1 MRERLAFANG
11 SRSLADI
18 DPGSRPGAPK
28 KSALKSKLA
37 DGAGSIADLQ
47 EKLWAEATAGGS
59 RRVLLL
65 LQGIDTAGKG
75 GTTEHV
81 IGECG
86 PIGVQYTAF
95 GKPTK
100 EELRH
105 DFLWRIKKHVPPPGV
120 IGIFDR
126 SHYEDVLIVR
136 VHDLVPPE
144 EWEQRYD
151 KINAFERDLVAHGT
165 TVLKVFLHISYE
177 RQRKRLLRRLERPD
191 KHWKFNVADLDERAL
206 VAEVPGGVPGD
217 ARALRYR
224 GRTVVRRAVRLEEVP
239 QLGRRPARARDAG
252 VPRSAIPAARSRR
265 PRAEGAP
272 ARLSGRGGRP
282 GSRRADRPARPTLR
296 RDGPR

>member
-11 SRSLADI
+11 SGSLAGI

-28 KSALKSKLA
+28 KSALKTKLA
-37 DGAGSIADLQ
+37 DGAGTIADLQ

-151 KINAFERDLVAHGT
+151 KINAFERNLVAHGT
-165 TVLKVFLHISYE
+165 TVLKVFLHISNE
-177 RQRKRLLRRLERPD
+177 RQRKRLLRRLKRPD

-206 VAEVPGGVPGD
+206 WPKYQEAFQAMLERCDTPDAPWYVVPSDSKKYRNWAVAQLVLETLQSLDPQYPQIELDVP
-217 ARALRYR
+217 ALKER
-224 GRTVVRRAVRLEEVP
+224 
-239 QLGRRPARARDAG
+239 
-252 VPRSAIPAARSRR
+252 
-265 PRAEGAP
+265 
-272 ARLSGRGGRP
+272 
-282 GSRRADRPARPTLR
+282 LR
-296 RDGPR
+296 R

>member
-1 MRERLAFANG
+1 MSPSMRERLAFANG
-11 SRSLADI
+11 SGSLAGI

-28 KSALKSKLA
+28 KSALKTKLA
-37 DGAGSIADLQ
+37 DGAGTIADLQ

-165 TVLKVFLHISYE
+165 TVLKVFLHISNE
-177 RQRKRLLRRLERPD
+177 RQRKRLLRRLRRPD

-206 VAEVPGGVPGD
+206 WPKYQEAFQAMLERCDTPDAPWYVVPSDSKKYRNWAVAQLLLETLESLDPQYPQIDLDVP
-217 ARALRYR
+217 ALK
-224 GRTVVRRAVRLEEVP
+224 
-239 QLGRRPARARDAG
+239 
-252 VPRSAIPAARSRR
+252 
-265 PRAEGAP
+265 
-272 ARLSGRGGRP
+272 ARLAP
-282 GSRRADRPARPTLR
+282 PN
-296 RDGPR
+296 